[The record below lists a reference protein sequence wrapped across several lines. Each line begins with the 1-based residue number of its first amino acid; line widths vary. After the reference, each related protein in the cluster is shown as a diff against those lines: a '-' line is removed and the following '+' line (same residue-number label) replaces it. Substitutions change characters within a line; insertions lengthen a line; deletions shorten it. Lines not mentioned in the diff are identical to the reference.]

1 MTPHLTIP
9 GIEAWEIDP
18 AGAEIHAIISRDRPP
33 PPTRAVEEEW
43 AKRTAAN
50 PRLYDGPLL
59 AVQQYDHE
67 LARIT
72 CRRDGFMRLA
82 VQPAVPTGVRLLA
95 VTALLSARDDG
106 GREHVLL
113 GRRSPQTRIFGGM
126 WEIGPSGG
134 VSPPP
139 AAIEHMD
146 LACLSARLSEEISEE
161 IGLDVVCTGTPVA
174 YVRDLVASSDDLV
187 LRFSL
192 GRLADAAH
200 LARPANWEYTETI
213 WMPTDTAGQ
222 WDDPA
227 QTIAATRAI
236 YRVMGWIDP
245 T

>member
-1 MTPHLTIP
+1 VTPHLTIP

-18 AGAEIHAIISRDRPP
+18 RADEIHAVISRDRPP

-43 AKRTAAN
+43 ARRLAAN

-59 AVQQYDHE
+59 AVQHYDHE
-67 LARIT
+67 MACIS

-95 VTALLSARDDG
+95 VTALLSARDEM

-113 GRRSPQTRIFGGM
+113 GRRSEQTRVFGGM

-134 VSPPP
+134 VTPPP
-139 AAIEHMD
+139 ATLERLD
-146 LACLSARLSEEISEE
+146 LDYLSKRLGEEISEE

-187 LRFSL
+187 LRFTL
-192 GRLADAAH
+192 GRLADAAP
-200 LARPANWEYTETI
+200 LARPANWEYTETV
-213 WMPTDTAGQ
+213 WMPVDTATQ
-222 WDDPA
+222 WDSGT

-236 YRVMGWIDP
+236 FRVMGWIDP